1 MLPKELLE
9 DIQKKAD
16 ITQVISSY
24 ISVTKKGKNFVALC
38 PFHND
43 KNPSLT
49 ISSEKQIFKCFVC
62 GQGGSV
68 FQFVQHYEKV
78 SFLEAVKKTASLIGF
93 QDSRLDS
100 VQKAKDIDPKLEP
113 FYKVN
118 KDLLDYY
125 RYALKTEEG
134 KKALSYLSLRG
145 ITEPLIEQFNI
156 GYAPKQGIQTIQYLI
171 QKKGFNRTLIEQA
184 GIGGGSGQELSD
196 RLSGRVIFPILDSD
210 GRVVGFSGR
219 ILEDGPMAK
228 YVNSPETPVFQ
239 KSQLLYNFHQAKS
252 SARRTNYIYV
262 LEGFM
267 DVIALAKVDIHSAV
281 AIMGTAL
288 TKTHLQALKSLNV
301 EVRLT
306 LDADDA
312 GQAATMK
319 LVPSIDQ
326 ARLLFR
332 LVDTFQDSKDPDE
345 ILKNKGSEA
354 LKTYLNRLISWGE
367 FALKY
372 YEKKP
377 HQAMQERTT
386 IVQEML
392 PILAKMVTVVELDAT
407 LLQLAK
413 LTDFPYVSVKKMLQH
428 YREQKNKDPSEFIV
442 EEIHPVKKVLSRFKL
457 AERTLLYLM
466 LHDTRAID
474 FFKNKVEYFYDEM
487 YDTVAHYI
495 LTWQHE
501 HEGVALNVSL
511 ITDYI
516 AQQDH
521 QQKDTIV
528 QTVVDIAFDK
538 NVPKLDKDLQL
549 LKDLLGVITEQKL
562 KILTSQRYQQAIQ
575 GKSEQ
580 EKAKI
585 LHALI
590 QERNLDPVPL
600 KEDNHDEKK

>member
-9 DIQKKAD
+9 VIQKKAD
-16 ITQVISSY
+16 IAQVISSY
-24 ISVTKKGKNFVALC
+24 IAVTKKGKNFVALC

-68 FQFVQHYEKV
+68 FQFVQHYEKIT
-78 SFLEAVKKTASLIGF
+78 FLEAVKKTALLIGF
-93 QDSRLDS
+93 QDARLES
-100 VQKAKDIDPKLEP
+100 VHKVKEIDPKLDP

-118 KDLLDYY
+118 KDLFDYY

-134 KKALSYLSLRG
+134 KKALAYLSLRG

-171 QKKGFNRTLIEQA
+171 QKKGFSRTLIEQA
-184 GIGGGSGQELSD
+184 GIGGGTGQELSD

-228 YVNSPETPVFQ
+228 YVNSPETPIFQ
-239 KSQLLYNFHQAKS
+239 KSQLLYNFHHAKS
-252 SARRTNYIYV
+252 VARRTNYIYV

-267 DVIALAKVDIHSAV
+267 DVIALAKVDIQSAV

-319 LVPSIDQ
+319 LVPSLDLS
-326 ARLLFR
+326 RMTYR

-354 LKTYLNRLISWGE
+354 LKTYLNRLLSWGE

-372 YEKKP
+372 FEKKP
-377 HQAMQERTT
+377 HQTMQERTT

-392 PILAKMVTVVELDAT
+392 PILNKMVTVVELDAS

-413 LTDFPYVSVKKMLQH
+413 LTDFPYVSVKKMLQQ

-442 EEIHPVKKVLSRFKL
+442 EEIQPVKKVLSRFKL

-466 LHDTRAID
+466 LHDARAID
-474 FFKNKVEYFYDEM
+474 FFKKKVEYFYDEM

-495 LTWQHE
+495 LTWQQE
-501 HEGVALNVSL
+501 HQNEELNVSL

-528 QTVVDIAFDK
+528 QMVVDIAFDK
-538 NVPKLDKDLQL
+538 NVPKLDNELQL
-549 LKDLLGVITEQKL
+549 LKELLSVISEQKQ
-562 KILTSQRYQQAIQ
+562 KILISQRYQQAIQ

-590 QERNLDPVPL
+590 QERKLDTVPL
-600 KEDNHDEKK
+600 KEDKHDEKK

>member
-1 MLPKELLE
+1 MLPRELLE

-16 ITQVISSY
+16 IAQVISSY
-24 ISVTKKGKNFVALC
+24 ISVVKKGKNFVALC

-68 FQFVQHYEKV
+68 FQFVQHFEKI
-78 SFLEAVKKTASLIGF
+78 SFLEAVKKTASLIGY
-93 QDSRLDS
+93 QDSRLES
-100 VQKAKDIDPKLEP
+100 AQQVKSINPKFEP

-134 KKALSYLSLRG
+134 KRALEYLSMRG
-145 ITEPLIEQFNI
+145 INDSMIDQFNI
-156 GYAPKQGIQTIQYLI
+156 GYAPKLGVQTIQYLI
-171 QKKGFNRTLIEQA
+171 QKKGFSRTLIEQA
-184 GIGGGSGQELSD
+184 GIGGGQGEELSD
-196 RLSGRVIFPILDSD
+196 RLAGRVIFPILDSD
-210 GRVVGFSGR
+210 GHVVGFSGR
-219 ILEDGPMAK
+219 ILDDGPMAK

-239 KSQLLYNFHQAKS
+239 KSQLLYNLHHAKTM
-252 SARRTNYIYV
+252 ARRSNYIYV

-267 DVIALAKVDIHSAV
+267 DVIALSKVDIHSAV

-288 TKTHLQALKSLNV
+288 TKSHVQALKNLNV
-301 EVRLT
+301 DVRLS
-306 LDADDA
+306 LDADQA
-312 GQAATMK
+312 GQSATMK
-319 LVPSIDQ
+319 LIPLLDQ
-326 ARLLFR
+326 ARIQYH
-332 LVDTFQDSKDPDE
+332 LVDTFQESKDPDE

-354 LKTYLNRLISWGE
+354 LKVYLNRLLSWGE

-372 YEKKP
+372 YEKIP
-377 HQAMQERTT
+377 HQSMQERTT

-392 PILAKMVTVVELDAT
+392 PILAKMTTLVELDASI
-407 LLQLAK
+407 LQLSK
-413 LTDFPYVSVKKMLQH
+413 LTDFPYLSVKKMVQQ
-428 YREQKNKDPSEFIV
+428 YREQKNKDPSAFIV
-442 EEIHPVKKVLSRFKL
+442 EEMQPVKKVLSRFKL

-466 LHDTRAID
+466 LHDARAID
-474 FFKNKVEYFYDEM
+474 FFKKKVEYFYDEM
-487 YDTVAHYI
+487 YDTVANYI
-495 LTWQHE
+495 LSWQTDHRDAE
-501 HEGVALNVSL
+501 LNLSL
-511 ITDYI
+511 ITDYV

-521 QQKDTIV
+521 QQKDAIV
-528 QTVVDIAFDK
+528 QTIVDIAFDK
-538 NVPKLDKDLQL
+538 NVPKLDQGLQVL
-549 LKDLLGVITEQKL
+549 NDLLSVITEQKQ

-590 QERNLDPVPL
+590 QERNLEPVPL
-600 KEDNHDEKK
+600 KEDKPNEKK